1 MNKIKNLNRGDKIE
15 DWIFLK
21 ETKNYH
27 CLFKCKC
34 GKEKEVLLYNVLSGK
49 SKSCGCEKK
58 HLRKG
63 LAEITGEYWCNLKF
77 NAAKRKIDF
86 NLTIEYAWNLFLKQE
101 KKCSISG
108 LFLSFKDNDKFKSAS
123 LDRIDS
129 SKGYVEGNIQWVSKG
144 VNLMKWSLSQE
155 KFISLCQKIYNNDRN
170 K

>member
-129 SKGYVEGNIQWVSKG
+129 KKGYTKDNVQWVHKD
-144 VNLMKWSLSQE
+144 VNWMKQE
-155 KFISLCQKIYNNDRN
+155 YPQDRFIEICKAVSITKNTL
-170 K
+170 